1 MIGLRLYLEGKNCN
15 RLAIHVQH
23 LSNFPSMFDLSRSNA
38 SSSVNYPKCSRWHE
52 SDDSNPG
59 YLESIKWKN
68 YSRVCTATVEADS
81 SWYDTMP
88 NGVFVVTG
96 AQLFTKGKWNKKS
109 LHLRLH
115 FTHIPNC
122 RIQKTQLA
130 VAPVAEQRSSFL
142 SNLST
147 TFIARDTPPKQETV
161 QMNSGVYPDG
171 PPVPVQSKKLLR
183 YVDVAEVTRGPHDH
197 PGHWL
202 VTAAKLV
209 KENGKIG
216 LHVHFALLYY
226 LSTNE
231 M

>member
-23 LSNFPSMFDLSRSNA
+23 LSSLPSMFELSRSNA
-38 SSSVNYPKCSRWHE
+38 SSSSVNYPKISRWQE

-59 YLESIKWKN
+59 YLESIKWKK
-68 YSRVCTATVEADS
+68 YSRVCTAIVEAHP
-81 SWYDTMP
+81 SWHDTVP
-88 NGVFVVTG
+88 SGVFVVTG
-96 AQLFTKGKWNKKS
+96 AQLFTKGKWINKS

-115 FTHIPNC
+115 FTYIPNC

-130 VAPVAEQRSSFL
+130 IAPVAEQRSSFL

-147 TFIARDTPPKQETV
+147 TFIARDAPPPKQETV
-161 QMNSGVYPDG
+161 QMNSGVYTDG
-171 PPVPVQSKKLLR
+171 PPVPVQSKKLLK
-183 YVDVAEVTRGPHDH
+183 YVDVAEVARGPHDY

-216 LHVHFALLYY
+216 LHVHFSLLCF
-226 LSTNE
+226 LSTN
-231 M
+231 